1 MYLECRS
8 SEKSLLN
15 LLSTH
20 VLIFPSEP
28 LLDCETEEEAYTGA
42 PEGEYEVVYEGQTC
56 PEVSKE
62 WTMGL

>member
-1 MYLECRS
+1 
-8 SEKSLLN
+8 
-15 LLSTH
+15 
-20 VLIFPSEP
+20 
-28 LLDCETEEEAYTGA
+28 LLDCGTEEEAYTGA